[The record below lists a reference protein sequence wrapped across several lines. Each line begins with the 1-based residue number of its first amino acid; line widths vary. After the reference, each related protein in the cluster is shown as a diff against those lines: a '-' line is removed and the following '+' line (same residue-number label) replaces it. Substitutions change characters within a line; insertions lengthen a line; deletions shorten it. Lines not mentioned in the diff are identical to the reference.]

1 MTAFTNENLDF
12 HGGYLMFRGAYEG
25 QPVYENKPNIHPTRV
40 GKGIELFIARFKYS
54 GTPITKAKFV
64 KELKAN
70 WTVEEYAAKRAE
82 GLTPHAIIETKNPTW
97 AKDIIAQWKAKNA
110 KKGM

>member
-1 MTAFTNENLDF
+1 MTAFTNENLDY

-64 KELKAN
+64 KEL
-70 WTVEEYAAKRAE
+70 RQI
-82 GLTPHAIIETKNPTW
+82 GLLKNMPPNVP
-97 AKDIIAQWKAKNA
+97 KV
-110 KKGM
+110 